1 MLKKTDK
8 FIQNDKWFYYA
19 FLIISIILGLSC
31 ALIAIAGIYLAVTVS
46 AKYLLY
52 ATFAIL
58 GIVTFWILFR
68 LFLSMLC
75 DIKLIRDKFYNTES
89 EELKEFYKTEDKN
102 VPLK

>member
-1 MLKKTDK
+1 MSKKPDK

-19 FLIISIILGLSC
+19 FLMMSILFGLSC

-52 ATFAIL
+52 AIFAIL
-58 GIVTFWILFR
+58 GIVIVWIFFR

-75 DIKLIRDKFYNTES
+75 DIKLIRDKLYNIES
-89 EELKEFYKTEDKN
+89 EELKEFHKNEDKN
-102 VPLK
+102 VPMK

>member
-1 MLKKTDK
+1 MSKKTDK

-31 ALIAIAGIYLAVTVS
+31 ALSAIVGIYWAAKVS

-52 ATFAIL
+52 AIFAIL
-58 GIVTFWILFR
+58 GIVIAWILFR

-75 DIKLIRDKFYNTES
+75 DIKLIRDKLYNIES
-89 EELKEFYKTEDKN
+89 EELKEFHKNEDKN
-102 VPLK
+102 VPMK